1 MTIIIK
7 EGDSMKIKKSSYYIV
22 LVLLIVLSLV
32 FLPYIINYIY
42 SLGAPTKFFSVPLD
56 VSDFLTYYASVL
68 TFSGT
73 LILGILTLVQ
83 NRKAQDKTDEIN
95 QLQLELQKRSMEIAE
110 EKYEADK
117 NSIIPKFNIAIA
129 GYSGNYLNPRL
140 KIENVSGIAVSNFCF
155 ISAYV
160 KDNQDDVVRKVT
172 DAKIKNKT
180 LLPYTE
186 TILDLKMLNLTK
198 RISNGEFEYFK
209 NIDFVLEFS
218 CEDEK
223 YNKHYFRA
231 ILNIPSSKDFIG
243 DSWKVE
249 KVG

>member
-1 MTIIIK
+1 M
-7 EGDSMKIKKSSYYIV
+7 
-22 LVLLIVLSLV
+22 
-32 FLPYIINYIY
+32 
-42 SLGAPTKFFSVPLD
+42 
-56 VSDFLTYYASVL
+56 L
-68 TFSGT
+68 TFLGT

-83 NRKAQDKTDEIN
+83 NKRAQDKTDEIN

-117 NSIIPKFNIAIA
+117 DSIIPKFNIVISS
-129 GYSGNYLNPRL
+129 YSGHYLNPRL

-160 KDNQDDVVRKVT
+160 KNNQDDVVRKVS

-180 LLPYTE
+180 LPPYTE
-186 TILDLKMLNLTK
+186 TILDLKMLNLSK
-198 RISNGEFEYFK
+198 RISNSEYEYFK